1 MIQMS
6 NNARH
11 FQTREYSYRYCRNGK
26 SYLFYFLK
34 RLHQC
39 RPCYDMFCESALR

>member
-34 RLHQC
+34 RC
-39 RPCYDMFCESALR
+39 ISADHAMTCSVNLL